1 MPYFLRRV
9 DVRNFNLEYD
19 FFISVSRRWP
29 DAIVFLDTEFPG
41 SIYNSAKPHYVL
53 SPAERYALLKANV
66 EDIQPIQVGIT
77 ICYIGRYSIT
87 WQFDL
92 CDFDISRD
100 RHVPKSIALL
110 ESSGLNLKHIR
121 RWGVPIVW
129 LAQLLMSSGL
139 IGLGSKAQWVVF
151 QGGYDIAIL
160 LKGVWQWMSP
170 CTVTTKAIL
179 PGTLE
184 SFLAY
189 TRLIFCG
196 GIYDIKCLMRVC
208 GLNGG
213 LERLAKQLMVEREV
227 GKPHQAGSDSLLI
240 CHVFFRMMAL
250 YFSSKD
256 GRKAQ
261 YLACRGLLHGFEY

>member
-19 FFISVSRRWP
+19 FFISVSRRWA
-29 DAIVFLDTEFPG
+29 DAMVFLDTEFPD

-77 ICYIGRYSIT
+77 IYYIGRYSIT

-100 RHVPKSIALL
+100 CHVPKSITLL
-110 ESSGLNLKHIR
+110 ESYGLNLKDIR
-121 RWGVPIVW
+121 HWGVPFIW
-129 LAQLLMSSGL
+129 LAQLLINYGL

-160 LKGVWQWMSP
+160 LKGVWLWMRP
-170 CTVTTKAIL
+170 CTMMTKAIL
-179 PGTLE
+179 PATLE

-196 GIYDIKCLMRVC
+196 GIYDIKCLMWVC

-213 LERLAKQLMVEREV
+213 LEWLAKQLMVEHEV
-227 GKPHQAGSDSLLI
+227 GKPH
-240 CHVFFRMMAL
+240 
-250 YFSSKD
+250 
-256 GRKAQ
+256 
-261 YLACRGLLHGFEY
+261 